1 MLPHLPVMTQHDI
14 TVRQGLPEEMQT
26 LLREYPRDA
35 WPDHPNFAASI
46 QRWMGAHTM
55 FRQMAEI
62 VTIDTEEMLDR
73 KLDPDW
79 YAMRLGH
86 FGNALVRNLHGHH
99 TWEDHKFFPELMG
112 ADNRFIDGLEM
123 LESDHE
129 QMDQLLADLVHSSNR
144 FIQLMDLS
152 AKDAPEELPEVL
164 KNAEAIQRFLQ
175 RHLSDEEDL
184 AVPILLHHKLRG

>member
-1 MLPHLPVMTQHDI
+1 MTQHDI
-14 TVRQGLPEEMQT
+14 AVRQGLPEEMQT

-35 WPDHPNFAASI
+35 WPDHPNFAGLI

-55 FRQMAEI
+55 FHQMAEI
-62 VTIDTEEMLDR
+62 VTTDTKEMLDR

-99 TWEDHKFFPELMG
+99 TWEDHKFFPELMD
-112 ADNRFIDGLEM
+112 ADNRFIDGLEI

-129 QMDQLLADLVHSSNR
+129 QMDQLLAELVRSSNR

-152 AKDAPEELPEVL
+152 AKDAPDELPEVL
-164 KNAEAIQRFLQ
+164 KNAGAIQHFLQ